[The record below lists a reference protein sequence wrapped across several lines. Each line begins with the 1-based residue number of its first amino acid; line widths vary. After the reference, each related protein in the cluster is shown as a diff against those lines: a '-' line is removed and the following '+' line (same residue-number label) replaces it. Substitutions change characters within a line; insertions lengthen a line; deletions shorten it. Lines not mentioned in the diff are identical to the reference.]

1 MNNKVN
7 IDFNSRAIDVI
18 NQLSALFRTVRL
30 HDINNSAVSSSI
42 GKLMSVINELIDLDN
57 EMTLELRG
65 DYFYLN
71 DNRIKYEIKYLSN
84 FNNLA
89 GDFKKLDLGS
99 ITVFNKIANAE
110 VRQLVET
117 ITGPSSSDDP
127 FSLLV
132 DKMSSVDCIRL
143 EKIKVFA
150 NDESLDIR
158 KTVKKN
164 YFRAVSFTKEVMKQI
179 KMGEKVNIKKSKRMM
194 ASLVDNIIEQEQII
208 LGMTAMKDYDEYTF
222 RHSLNVSILS
232 AALGLQLGFNRKK
245 LVDLGI
251 VALFHDI
258 GKMKVSDEILNKPTN
273 LNDDEW
279 KIIKM
284 HPVWGISS
292 VLKMRG
298 LDDLTMRTA
307 IAAFEHHMH
316 YNLQGY
322 PKLRVPLNQE
332 LFSRI
337 ISIADQYDAITSS
350 RVYSRQAMAPDEA
363 LRVMMEGSGSTLDP
377 LLLKYFINIVG
388 VYPVGTVVMLDT
400 NELGLVFEN
409 NKQSLTRP
417 RVMII
422 TDSKGDSIEEYVVSL
437 MDRNAEGEFERSI
450 IKTVDAGKYRINLA
464 EYML

>member
-258 GKMKVSDEILNKPTN
+258 GKMKVSDEIT
-273 LNDDEW
+273 
-279 KIIKM
+279 
-284 HPVWGISS
+284 S
-292 VLKMRG
+292 VQ
-298 LDDLTMRTA
+298 
-307 IAAFEHHMH
+307 
-316 YNLQGY
+316 N
-322 PKLRVPLNQE
+322 
-332 LFSRI
+332 RI
-337 ISIADQYDAITSS
+337 
-350 RVYSRQAMAPDEA
+350 
-363 LRVMMEGSGSTLDP
+363 
-377 LLLKYFINIVG
+377 
-388 VYPVGTVVMLDT
+388 
-400 NELGLVFEN
+400 
-409 NKQSLTRP
+409 
-417 RVMII
+417 
-422 TDSKGDSIEEYVVSL
+422 
-437 MDRNAEGEFERSI
+437 
-450 IKTVDAGKYRINLA
+450 
-464 EYML
+464 